1 MNPLRSVARRLAEL
15 ELWAV
20 SALAL
25 VSLLDPRWLLPCV
38 LMAGC
43 FWLLRW
49 VGDGRLTVRTGGD
62 LGVLLLMA
70 ALPLNLWLTGFQAIS
85 LQQAYR
91 LLSGVALYYALVNWA
106 NSPARLRLATLGLMV
121 VGVGVAAYSLVQ
133 SEAQARSLLAM
144 LRSLRQF
151 SLPLPQDVVNP
162 NVMAGSL
169 ALIFPLALSGAFSAW
184 GKSSSIF
191 QLFSGATT
199 VFIGGAIAL
208 SLSRGAWVA
217 LVLSVLVLIFLRW
230 RGRWLVFAVALTAAG
245 IIAYRVAPLL
255 MLDVLL
261 AGTSAG
267 DLVGRLNIWSRAII
281 MMRDFPFTGVGL
293 GMFQTAISRLFPL
306 TFSGSAPAN
315 HAHNLYLQI
324 GVDLG
329 IPALIAWL
337 ALLLLAFWVSA
348 QTFAQTRR
356 HRSRTDW
363 FAGASA
369 GLFCG
374 VVALAVHG
382 VFDAVTWGM
391 VRPAPLVW
399 VLWGLIMAY
408 GNLAWRHSDR

>member
-1 MNPLRSVARRLAEL
+1 MHRAVAHRLAGL
-15 ELWAV
+15 EIWAV
-20 SALAL
+20 SVLAL
-25 VSLLDPRWLLPCV
+25 LSLFDPRWLLPCI
-38 LMAGC
+38 LTAGC
-43 FWLLRW
+43 FWLIRW
-49 VGDGRLTVRTGGD
+49 VGDRRLTVRTGGD
-62 LGVLLLMA
+62 WGVLLLTA
-70 ALPLNLWLTGFQAIS
+70 TLPLNLWLTGFQEIS
-85 LQQAYR
+85 VQQAYR

-106 NSPARLRLATLGLMV
+106 NTPARLRLATLGLILL
-121 VGVGVAAYSLVQ
+121 GVGLAAYSLVQ

-169 ALIFPLALSGAFSAW
+169 ALIFPLALSCAFSAW
-184 GKSSSIF
+184 GKQSWIF
-191 QLFSGATT
+191 RLLTGAAS

-217 LVLSVLVLIFLRW
+217 LALSVLALILLRW
-230 RGRWLVFAVALTAAG
+230 RGRWLVFAVALIAG
-245 IIAYRVAPLL
+245 VVIAYRVGPFPLL
-255 MLDVLL
+255 DALL

-281 MMRDFPFTGVGL
+281 MIRDFPFTGVGL
-293 GMFQTAISRLFPL
+293 GMFQTAVSRLFPL
-306 TFSGSAPAN
+306 NFAGAAPVN

-329 IPALIAWL
+329 IPALIGWL
-337 ALLLLAFWVSA
+337 ALLLAALWVSLGTFT
-348 QTFAQTRR
+348 QTWKL
-356 HRSRTDW
+356 RSQADW
-363 FAGASA
+363 FVGASA

-399 VLWGLIMAY
+399 VVWGLIMAY
-408 GNLAWRHSDR
+408 GNLAWHHPGI